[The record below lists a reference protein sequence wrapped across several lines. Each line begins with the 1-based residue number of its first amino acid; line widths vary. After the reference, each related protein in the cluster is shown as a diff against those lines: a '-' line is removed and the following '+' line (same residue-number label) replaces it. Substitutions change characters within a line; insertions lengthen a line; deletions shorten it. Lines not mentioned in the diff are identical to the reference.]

1 MKIIDKSNY
10 KDVVYLSHPYGGKK
24 DNLDEVNECQ
34 RLLTIMYPENL
45 YLNPIAMSGVCMIV
59 RAMNKD

>member
-24 DNLDEVNECQ
+24 IILT
-34 RLLTIMYPENL
+34 RL
-45 YLNPIAMSGVCMIV
+45 
-59 RAMNKD
+59 MNAKDC